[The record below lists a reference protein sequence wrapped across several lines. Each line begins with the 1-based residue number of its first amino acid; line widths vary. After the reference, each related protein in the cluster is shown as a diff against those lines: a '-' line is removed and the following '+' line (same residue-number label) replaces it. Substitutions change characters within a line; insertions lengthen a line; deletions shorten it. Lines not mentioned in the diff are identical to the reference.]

1 MPSDA
6 IVSLISMSGRPLI
19 LCADDD
25 EDILALV
32 SLRLERAGYEVAC
45 VGDGEAAVAVAQER
59 QPDAVVLDLMLP
71 RRNGI
76 EVLAEL
82 RADPGLHETKV
93 LLLSARVNDGDVARG
108 LDAGADAFLAK
119 PFRTN
124 ELVERIGQLL
134 AA

>member
-1 MPSDA
+1 MPSDV

-32 SLRLERAGYEVAC
+32 SLRLERAGYDVTCVAD
-45 VGDGEAAVAVAQER
+45 GDAAVAVAQER
-59 QPDAVVLDLMLP
+59 QPDAVVLDVMLP

-82 RADPGLHETKV
+82 RADPELSEMKV
-93 LLLSARVNDGDVARG
+93 LLLSARVNEGDVARG
-108 LDAGADAFLAK
+108 FDAGADAFLAK

-124 ELVERIGQLL
+124 DLVARIEELL

>member
-1 MPSDA
+1 
-6 IVSLISMSGRPLI
+6 MSGRPLI

-45 VGDGEAAVAVAQER
+45 VGDGDSAVAVAHAR

-71 RRNGI
+71 RRSGI

-82 RADPGLHETKV
+82 RADPGLLETKV

-108 LDAGADAFLAK
+108 FDAGADAFLAK

-124 ELVERIGQLL
+124 ELVERIEQLL

>member
-1 MPSDA
+1 MPSGA

-45 VGDGEAAVAVAQER
+45 VGDGDSAVAVAQER
-59 QPDAVVLDLMLP
+59 QPDAIVLDVMLP

-76 EVLAEL
+76 QVLTEL
-82 RADPGLHETKV
+82 RADPGLTETKV

-119 PFRTN
+119 PFRTTD
-124 ELVERIGQLL
+124 LVARIEQLL

>member
-1 MPSDA
+1 
-6 IVSLISMSGRPLI
+6 MSGRPLI

-32 SLRLERAGYEVAC
+32 SLRLERAGYEVTC

-59 QPDAVVLDLMLP
+59 QPAAVVLDVMLP

-82 RADPGLHETKV
+82 RADPGLTETKV
-93 LLLSARVNDGDVARG
+93 LLVSARVNEGDVARG

-124 ELVERIGQLL
+124 ELIQRIEQLL

>member
-6 IVSLISMSGRPLI
+6 GVSLRLMSVRPLI

-32 SLRLERAGYEVAC
+32 ALRLERAGYDVAC
-45 VGDGEAAVAVAQER
+45 VADGEAAVTLATER
-59 QPDAVVLDLMLP
+59 RPDAVVLDMMLP
-71 RRNGI
+71 RRSGI

-82 RADPGLHETKV
+82 RSLPALTGTKV
-93 LLLSARVNDGDVARG
+93 LLLSARVQAGDVARG
-108 LDAGADAFLAK
+108 LDAGADDFLAK
-119 PFRTN
+119 PFRAT
-124 ELVERIGQLL
+124 ELVERIEQLL

>member
-32 SLRLERAGYEVAC
+32 SLRLRRAGYEVTC
-45 VGDGEAAVAVAQER
+45 VGDGDAAVAVAQER
-59 QPDAVVLDLMLP
+59 RPDAVVLDLMLP
-71 RRNGI
+71 GRSGI

-82 RADPGLHETKV
+82 RAAPGLTGTKV
-93 LLLSARVNDGDVARG
+93 LLLSARVDDGDIARG

-119 PFRTN
+119 PFRTHD
-124 ELVERIGQLL
+124 LVERIEQLL

>member
-1 MPSDA
+1 MPSDP

-32 SLRLERAGYEVAC
+32 SLRLERAGYEVTC
-45 VGDGEAAVAVAQER
+45 VGDGDAAVAVAHER
-59 QPDAVVLDLMLP
+59 LPDAVVLDLMLP

-82 RADPGLHETKV
+82 RADPGLNEMKV

-108 LDAGADAFLAK
+108 FDAGADAFLAK

-124 ELVERIGQLL
+124 DLVERIEQLL

>member
-1 MPSDA
+1 MPADPV
-6 IVSLISMSGRPLI
+6 VSLTSVSGRPLI

-32 SLRLERAGYEVAC
+32 SLRLERAGYDVAC
-45 VGDGEAAVAVAQER
+45 VGDGEAAVATARER

-71 RRNGI
+71 RRDGI

-82 RADPGLHETKV
+82 RRDPGLTATKV

-124 ELVERIGQLL
+124 DLIEQIEQLL